1 VRLDTEDDADDG
13 IRLTPLIDVVFL
25 LLIFFLSA
33 TTFSREEV
41 EMDLDLPE
49 AASGEAGKSL
59 ETIQINIARDGRM
72 VMNGREVTEEALHQ
86 KLRAAAARNR
96 DRQVLIR
103 GDTEARY
110 GLVAKVFDACL
121 LAKLR
126 SISIGA
132 VEPRRQVKAKAR

>member
-1 VRLDTEDDADDG
+1 MRLDTSDEGDNG
-13 IRLTPLIDVVFL
+13 ISLTPLIDVVFL
-25 LLIFFLSA
+25 LLIFFLTA

-49 AASGEAGKSL
+49 AASGEAGGG
-59 ETIQINIARDGRM
+59 EQTIVINIDRDGRL
-72 VMNGREVTEEALHQ
+72 VMNGRGVTEAALHQ

-110 GLVAKVFDACL
+110 GIVAKVFDACL

-132 VEPRRQVKAKAR
+132 IPSQENKAR